1 MDVLFGPIRW
11 IYGVDFSG
19 AVDAGKKVWIAKGTI
34 EEEILQIKDCR
45 RAEGLPG
52 SGRKRNQC
60 LSALREFISK
70 ERNSAFGLD
79 FPFGL
84 PNEVVHKLFEA
95 GNWLEFIPAFTKKY
109 SHPEQFKKECLDATN
124 GKEIK
129 RVTDEKNA
137 TPFSPYNLRLYKQTY
152 FGLHD
157 ILAPLV
163 QNSSVCVLPI
173 QSAEQGKP
181 WILEIC
187 PASTLKMLYM
197 ILYKEKVPSYKG
209 GTLYDNRAKILDRL
223 LNDNPISIPEEIRS
237 IVRNDN
243 GGDALDS
250 ILAAFATFRAIEN
263 MRTNHSVEI
272 DKIHLLEGFVF
283 V

>member
-1 MDVLFGPIRW
+1 MFCLVQYAGYMAW
-11 IYGVDFSG
+11 ILAAQWMRV
-19 AVDAGKKVWIAKGTI
+19 
-34 EEEILQIKDCR
+34 
-45 RAEGLPG
+45 
-52 SGRKRNQC
+52 RKY
-60 LSALREFISK
+60 
-70 ERNSAFGLD
+70 
-79 FPFGL
+79 GL

-95 GNWLEFIPAFTKKY
+95 GNWVEFVHAFTKKY
-109 SHPEQFKKECLDATN
+109 SHPEPFKKECLDATN
-124 GKEIK
+124 GKEKK

-152 FGLHD
+152 FGIHD

-163 QNSSVCVLPI
+163 QNSSTCVLPI

-197 ILYKEKVPSYKG
+197 MLYKEKVPPYKG
-209 GTLYDNRAKILDRL
+209 GTLYDNRTKILD
-223 LNDNPISIPEEIRS
+223 S
-237 IVRNDN
+237 IV
-243 GGDALDS
+243 
-250 ILAAFATFRAIEN
+250 AAFATFRAIEN
-263 MRTNHSVEI
+263 MRTNQPVEI